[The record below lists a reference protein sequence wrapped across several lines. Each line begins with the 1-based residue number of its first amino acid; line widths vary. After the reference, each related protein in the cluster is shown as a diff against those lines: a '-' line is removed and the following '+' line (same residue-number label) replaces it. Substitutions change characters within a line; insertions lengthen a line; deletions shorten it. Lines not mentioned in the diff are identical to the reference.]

1 MSEIENPAVAQAF
14 DRYPE
19 PRRCRREDDA
29 PPTVGLGCS
38 VGDA

>member
-1 MSEIENPAVAQAF
+1 MSKIENPAVARAF

-19 PRRCRREDDA
+19 AQAHEDDA
-29 PPTVGLGCS
+29 PPTAGLGCS